1 VVTTKTKGNEVNKMK
16 FNDEWRY
23 TIDNDIYIRLC
34 ECRNTKNDIFIM
46 AKEMWKF
53 NPNKK
58 FEDCLDRMI
67 EWVLDWNNQ
76 YDDFEITKDD
86 CDKWIKKVKEV

>member
-1 VVTTKTKGNEVNKMK
+1 
-16 FNDEWRY
+16 
-23 TIDNDIYIRLC
+23 
-34 ECRNTKNDIFIM
+34 M